1 MSSDQEIEIWGVL
14 GKSDFEK
21 RLKSLTSKMGKP
33 KLQKR
38 LSIQILNPDDKTLW
52 TRIRIT
58 DGNAVIMQKVADWDA
73 VEREEIAVEIASDIE
88 SIYKHYLILKNLL
101 ANKRCQLVMMQHLNY
116 IFTTDEYEIKLS
128 KQIGKNYKYPFEIEA
143 IRPDVDL
150 MDVAKAYNLKPDLS
164 DKGEEFWNK
173 WNDEVNLDLQEMQES
188 EIKNIIKEYL

>member
-1 MSSDQEIEIWGVL
+1 
-14 GKSDFEK
+14 
-21 RLKSLTSKMGKP
+21 
-33 KLQKR
+33 
-38 LSIQILNPDDKTLW
+38 
-52 TRIRIT
+52 
-58 DGNAVIMQKVADWDA
+58 
-73 VEREEIAVEIASDIE
+73 
-88 SIYKHYLILKNLL
+88 
-101 ANKRCQLVMMQHLNY
+101 MQHVNY
-116 IFTTDEYEIKLS
+116 IFSTHEYEIKLS